1 MLATALK
8 PRGPRETPGKVRP
21 LHKRGPTSKDTPKLS
36 LGNVLIAN
44 CEGTGRNIVWS

>member
-21 LHKRGPTSKDTPKLS
+21 PPQKGSNFKGYPKVGPK
-36 LGNVLIAN
+36 
-44 CEGTGRNIVWS
+44 